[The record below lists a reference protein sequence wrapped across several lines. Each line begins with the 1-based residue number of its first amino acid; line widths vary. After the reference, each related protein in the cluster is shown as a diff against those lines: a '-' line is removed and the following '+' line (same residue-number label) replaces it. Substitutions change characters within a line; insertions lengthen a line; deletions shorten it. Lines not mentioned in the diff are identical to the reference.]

1 MFNFLKRTGFALF
14 ITLVGCAQGELDKFD
29 QGLKSLNQVLGAPS
43 SSGNYGTPPSGSLAV
58 RGDASKT
65 ISTELV
71 IPADRATEEAMNAA
85 LPTVKKVIALHQCMK
100 NGESLRLLNA
110 YAVTGMDM
118 QRIDIFFSQSTP
130 NERTRYHD
138 KSQCVD
144 VKALDQWTL
153 LALNTLRVR
162 AVYFAVDSGETF
174 NLRYHFKKSNDGSW
188 KISNISE

>member
-1 MFNFLKRTGFALF
+1 MS
-14 ITLVGCAQGELDKFD
+14 LVGCAQAELDKFD
-29 QGLKSLNQVLGAPS
+29 QGLKSLNQALGVPT
-43 SSGNYGTPPSGSLAV
+43 SSGSYSASSGGALAV

-71 IPADRATEEAMNAA
+71 IPADKSTEEAMNAA

-100 NGESLRLLNA
+100 DPNSMRLLNA
-110 YAVTGMDM
+110 HAVTGVDM
-118 QRIDIFFSQSTP
+118 SDGLKQIP
-130 NERTRYHD
+130 NNWTKYHD

-174 NLRYHFKKSNDGSW
+174 NFFYEFKKLSDGAW
-188 KISNISE
+188 KISSFRTY